1 MFRLFP
7 AWVPPDV
14 GVDELFAEALRR
26 AATELGSLPGL
37 VVTHSRPAHS
47 GLFDSVLCSAVVW
60 TVILGHHTPASGWRQ
75 RRPS

>member
-1 MFRLFP
+1 MFRLLP
-7 AWVPPDV
+7 AAALPDARI
-14 GVDELFAEALRR
+14 DELFAEALRR
-26 AATELGSLPGL
+26 ADTEFGSLPGL

-60 TVILGHHTPASGWRQ
+60 TVISGRHTPASGCGP